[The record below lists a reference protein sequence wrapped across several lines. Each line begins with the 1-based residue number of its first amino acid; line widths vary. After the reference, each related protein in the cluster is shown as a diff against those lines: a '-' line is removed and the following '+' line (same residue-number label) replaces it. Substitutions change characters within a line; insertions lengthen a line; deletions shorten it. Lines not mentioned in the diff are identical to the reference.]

1 MREGWRIRKLGDFAD
16 LQRGLTYSK
25 GDEVPFSSKCVLR
38 SNNIDLE
45 SAKLDLTELKYLRD
59 DFAIPDDRKVKKNS
73 IFICMSN
80 GSKQHV
86 GKVAFIDTDI
96 DYAFGGFMGLIVPKE
111 GIAPKYVFYSCQS
124 SAYRLFLSSIGNGI
138 GITNLRFTDLA
149 NYSLPVPPIAEQE
162 KIVAELDCL
171 TDIIEKMK
179 QQLEELDKL
188 AQSIFYDMFGDP
200 ESSSFPVKTLDGLSR
215 TKLSYGSGASAIPYD
230 GKLRY
235 VRITDIDEN
244 GNLNDDIVSPSTFDE
259 KYLLHEGDLLFAR
272 SGATV
277 GKTYLY
283 RAADGDAIFAGYLI
297 RVVPDTR
304 FVLPNYLFSF
314 TKTGFYRR
322 FIGLNAQAVAQPNIN
337 AKQYGSL
344 KVVVPPL
351 ELQNEFA
358 KKIEAIEKQKELV
371 KQSIVE
377 TETLF
382 NSRMDYWFN
391 N

>member
-1 MREGWRIRKLGDFAD
+1 MREGWEIKKLGEI
-16 LQRGLTYSK
+16 GTIVGGSTPK
-25 GDEVPFSSKCVLR
+25 T
-38 SNNIDLE
+38 NIPE
-45 SAKLDLTELKYLRD
+45 YWGEGYPWITPAEL
-59 DFAIPDDRKVKKNS
+59 
-73 IFICMSN
+73 N
-80 GSKQHV
+80 GSKYVNATERTITEEALKHTNLTLLPV
-86 GKVAFIDTDI
+86 GSVLLSSRAPIGKVAITAI
-96 DYAFGGFMGLIVPKE
+96 PLYCNQGFKNIVCGPGINNEYVYWFLIHRKEYLISLGRGATFKEISKHIVEQVP
-111 GIAPKYVFYSCQS
+111 I
-124 SAYRLFLSSIGNGI
+124 L
-138 GITNLRFTDLA
+138 
-149 NYSLPVPPIAEQE
+149 VPPVQEQE

-171 TDIIEKMK
+171 TGIIEKKK
-179 QQLEELDKL
+179 QQLKELDNL

-200 ESSSFPVKTLDGLSR
+200 ERSSFPIKTLGELSK

-244 GNLNDDIVSPSTFDE
+244 GELNNDIMSPSAFDE

-283 RAADGDAIFAGYLI
+283 RTADGDAIYAGYLI

-304 FVLPNYLFSF
+304 YVKPKYLFSF
-314 TKTGFYRR
+314 TKTEYYRR

-351 ELQNEFA
+351 DLQSAFA
-358 KKIEAIEKQKELV
+358 QKIEAIEKQKELI
-371 KQSIVE
+371 KKSIQE

-391 N
+391 

>member
-1 MREGWRIRKLGDFAD
+1 MREGWEIRKLGDVCTIE
-16 LQRGLTYSK
+16 RGGSPRPITAYITDAPDGINWIKIGDAREGSKYITSTAEKIKPEGMKKSRFVHK
-25 GDEVPFSSKCVLR
+25 GDFILSNSMSFGRPYILGVDGCIHDGWLVIRDENNTFNKSFLYYYLGSPTIYKEFSKLAVGGVV
-38 SNNIDLE
+38 SNLNSNLV
-45 SAKLDLTELKYLRD
+45 RGV
-59 DFAIPDDRKVKKNS
+59 KVV
-73 IFICMSN
+73 I
-80 GSKQHV
+80 
-86 GKVAFIDTDI
+86 
-96 DYAFGGFMGLIVPKE
+96 
-111 GIAPKYVFYSCQS
+111 
-124 SAYRLFLSSIGNGI
+124 
-138 GITNLRFTDLA
+138 
-149 NYSLPVPPIAEQE
+149 PPIAEQE

-171 TDIIEKMK
+171 TGIIEKKK

>member
-1 MREGWRIRKLGDFAD
+1 M
-16 LQRGLTYSK
+16 
-25 GDEVPFSSKCVLR
+25 
-38 SNNIDLE
+38 
-45 SAKLDLTELKYLRD
+45 
-59 DFAIPDDRKVKKNS
+59 AI
-73 IFICMSN
+73 
-80 GSKQHV
+80 
-86 GKVAFIDTDI
+86 
-96 DYAFGGFMGLIVPKE
+96 
-111 GIAPKYVFYSCQS
+111 
-124 SAYRLFLSSIGNGI
+124 
-138 GITNLRFTDLA
+138 
-149 NYSLPVPPIAEQE
+149 PVPPIAEQE
-162 KIVAELDCL
+162 KIVAELYCL
-171 TDIIEKMK
+171 TGIIEKKK